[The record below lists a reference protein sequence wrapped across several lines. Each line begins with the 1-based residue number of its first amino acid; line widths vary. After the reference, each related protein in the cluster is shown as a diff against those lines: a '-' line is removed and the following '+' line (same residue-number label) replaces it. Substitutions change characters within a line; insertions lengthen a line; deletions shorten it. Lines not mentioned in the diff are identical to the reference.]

1 MAGEKTT
8 PGGKH
13 INPRWKSG
21 KRRTYQQRFRAMQ
34 EPCAICGR
42 PIDYSL
48 PYYYTDKQGKRR
60 VNSQAFVI
68 DERLPV
74 SKWQQ
79 HGYTSA
85 AAAADDFTNLRPAHA
100 LCNAMRGNKEG
111 FTIQT
116 QQQATQKRKAIKPD
130 GKW

>member
-1 MAGEKTT
+1 MASEKTT

-60 VNSQAFVI
+60 VNPQAFVI

-79 HGYTSA
+79 YGYTSE
-85 AAAADDFTNLRPAHA
+85 AAAADDFTNCRPAHA
-100 LCNAMRGNKEG
+100 RCNAMKYNKEN
-111 FTIQT
+111 FTLQET
-116 QQQATQKRKAIKPD
+116 KQPKRKALKLD
-130 GKW
+130 GEW